1 MNLLGLRGSRFVAA
15 ILLTLL
21 AALAGLGLAE
31 AADAPGRTPLPAIER
46 AKSGAT
52 CIAEPAVMR
61 RDHMK
66 LLKHQ
71 RDITVHR
78 GERDG
83 RDSLQGC
90 IGCHASKTTGS
101 VAAAPTDFC
110 SSCHAYAAVRID
122 CFECHSSRPAT
133 AQAALSGVAR

>member
-1 MNLLGLRGSRFVAA
+1 MNLLALRGSRFVAA
-15 ILLTLL
+15 LLLTAL
-21 AALAGLGLAE
+21 AAWAGLGLAE
-31 AADAPGRTPLPAIER
+31 AADGRTLQPAIER
-46 AKSGAT
+46 AKSGT
-52 CIAEPAVMR
+52 SCIAEPAVMR
-61 RDHMK
+61 REHMN

-90 IGCHASKTTGS
+90 IGCHASQATGS

-110 SSCHAYAAVRID
+110 ASCHAYAAVRID
-122 CFECHSSRPAT
+122 CFECHASRPSA
-133 AQAALSGVAR
+133 APAALAGAAR